1 LREGFGVDT
10 REDVMRFLASFV
22 LLGGLLFSGFAV
34 EAADPPTDADRK
46 IWIAE
51 MKTAPRGPFSRIR
64 WFCADGT
71 VRAADQGCGGHGGG
85 VQHGEWSQRTRA
97 LREQGF
103 LVANLMVDIDPSTLV
118 GPEGRGVLEQIL
130 LERFLVEAD
139 DGWILRAARTYR
151 GALQAEDEE
160 AGTLRILEAML
171 SDPEWQ
177 RPVNFFVLREAA
189 RYLPRTPQENDISA
203 SDVRSSASWIARKD
217 PGFRELRIKIHGQPD
232 AEDAARVRA
241 YADARGKAS
250 VGTGYVILASKID
263 RLYRGTEA
271 ASDVEALALSLPESD
286 FREGLLRDA
295 RALAVAPDPEIRLGL
310 TSRLLTRLRLRA
322 QEFRSPELGLPFLD
336 ASLSLEGATYAAGNE
351 LLRRVPFATRRQR
364 LKWLKEEI
372 GSLFGTG
379 LISVRQSAALQE
391 SLREIQRQPDLETY
405 RREIRYLARAPEWAA
420 RRLRFE
426 MSSAVE
432 KFRRLDPLAE
442 LYWQDRLRGSPFL
455 FYSAIVDSLAV
466 DAGRLA
472 GVTHQL
478 FGENVGAGL
487 RGLNPGLARGVLMG
501 GEGLSVEQFS
511 PAGIYLLPET
521 TAELPPVAGIL
532 TEGEGSSL
540 SHVQLLARNLGIP
553 NVVVAERIAARLR
566 EHEGERIV
574 VAVSPGGVVQIALDS
589 AIWDPVFAEEKS
601 SDAAAVSLIVPDRDK
616 LKLDATELVTLD
628 DIRGRDSGRIAG
640 PKSANLGELRGY
652 FEGAVPQGVVVP
664 FGVFWDF
671 LQQPL
676 EPGGPTAFVWL
687 KRQYDVLGYLQ
698 DDPALRAA
706 TRTQLLD
713 RMRQFIQIAP
723 LPQGFPYQLQSMLRD
738 TFGRDGTY
746 GVFVRSDT
754 NVEDLPG
761 FTGAGLNRTVPNVVG
776 ETAILAAIRAVWA
789 SPFSE
794 RAYLW
799 RQAHMK
805 DPEWVFPAVL
815 IQRAFPSEKSGVL
828 VTTDVEN
835 GQVGYLTI
843 AVNEGIGGVVDGQ
856 PAELLLVR
864 ASDGKTR
871 LLGEASLRERREL
884 DPAGGLRRVPARRD
898 PEILSPA
905 EISKLL
911 ELAQEASE
919 DFPALRGPNDERFPA
934 DIEFGV
940 SGGQVALLQI
950 RPFVE
955 SRAARSS
962 AALAAM
968 DSRGQS
974 GSQRVNLDAV
984 PGGPGLLRPVEPKRT
999 DSGAMSAPASGG

>member
-1 LREGFGVDT
+1 
-10 REDVMRFLASFV
+10 MRSLATLFV
-22 LLGGLLFSGFAV
+22 YGALLLSALP
-34 EAADPPTDADRK
+34 AAAAEPPTDADRK
-46 IWIAE
+46 TWIAE
-51 MKTAPRGPFSRIR
+51 MKTAPRGPFARIR

-71 VRAADQGCGGHGGG
+71 VRAANQGCRGHGGG
-85 VQHGEWSQRTRA
+85 VQHGEWSKRTRA

-103 LVANLMVDIDPSTLV
+103 LVANLMVEIDPETV
-118 GPEGRGVLEQIL
+118 AGPEGRAILEQIL

-139 DGWILRAARTYR
+139 DGWILRAARSYR

-160 AGTLRILEAML
+160 AGTFRILQAML
-171 SDPEWQ
+171 ADPEWH

-203 SDVRSSASWIARKD
+203 SDVRNSASWIARKD
-217 PGFRELRIKIHGQPD
+217 PGFRELRVKIHGQPD

-241 YADARGKAS
+241 YAQASGKAS
-250 VGTGYVILASKID
+250 VGTGYAILAKKID

-271 ASDVEALALSLPESD
+271 ASDVEALALLLPEGD
-286 FREGLLRDA
+286 FRAGLVRDA
-295 RALAVAPDPEIRLGL
+295 RSLASAPDPELRLAL

-364 LKWLKEEI
+364 LKWLKEEV

-379 LISVRQSAALQE
+379 LLSVRQSAALQE
-391 SLREIQRQPDLETY
+391 SLREIQRRPDLETY

-426 MSSAVE
+426 MSAAVE
-432 KFRRLDPLAE
+432 KFRRLDPLAD

-472 GVTHQL
+472 GITHQF
-478 FGENVGAGL
+478 FGENIGSGL
-487 RGLNPGLARGVLMG
+487 RGLNPGLARGVLRSG
-501 GEGLSVEQFS
+501 TGLAVEDFS
-511 PAGIYLLPET
+511 PSDIYLLPET

-540 SHVQLLARNLGIP
+540 SHIQLLARNLGIP
-553 NVVVAERIAARLR
+553 NVVVAEGMAERLR
-566 EHEGERIV
+566 AYEGKRIV
-574 VAVSPGGVVQIALDS
+574 VAVSPGGVVEIALDNPG
-589 AIWDPVFAEEKS
+589 WDTVFAAENS
-601 SDAAAVSLIVPDRDK
+601 SSNAKMPLIVPDREK
-616 LKLDATELVTLD
+616 LQLDETELVTLD
-628 DIRGRDSGRIAG
+628 EIRGRDSGRIAG
-640 PKSANLGELRGY
+640 PKSANLGELRRY
-652 FEGAVPQGVVVP
+652 FETAVPQGVVVP
-664 FGVFWDF
+664 FGVFKEF
-671 LQQPL
+671 LEQPI
-676 EPGGPTAFVWL
+676 EPGGPAAFVWL

-698 DDPALRAA
+698 DAPALAA
-706 TRTQLLD
+706 ETRTQLLE
-713 RMRQFIQIAP
+713 RIRGFIETAP
-723 LPQGFPYQLQSMLRD
+723 LPVDFPEELRETLRA
-738 TFGRDGTY
+738 TFGSDGTY

-761 FTGAGLNRTVPNVVG
+761 FTGAGLNRTVSNVVG
-776 ETAILAAIRAVWA
+776 FTRILEAVRAVWA

-799 RQAHMK
+799 RQSHME

-815 IQRAFPSEKSGVL
+815 IQRAFPSERSGVM
-828 VTTDVEN
+828 VTADVEN
-835 GQVGYLTI
+835 GQSGYLTI

-871 LLGEASLRERREL
+871 LLGEASLRERREM

-898 PEILSPA
+898 A
-905 EISKLL
+905 KLL
-911 ELAQEASE
+911 SADDIAKLIALAQEASD
-919 DFPALRGPNDERFPA
+919 DFPALRGVNGERFPA
-934 DIEFGV
+934 DIEFGIA
-940 SGGQVALLQI
+940 GGEVALLQI

-955 SRAARSS
+955 SRAARDS
-962 AALAAM
+962 AALATM
-968 DSRGQS
+968 DARRQS
-974 GSQRVNLDAV
+974 GKQRVNLDAV
-984 PGGPGLLRPVEPKRT
+984 PGGPGLLRAIQPDRE
-999 DSGAMSAPASGG
+999 DSGSESAPTRGG